1 MISQYLSTLMLVFF
15 YFCCFFLVG
24 MDVVANISSIPT
36 YKPGERVRQYNDFAE
51 FIGDERAKSAR
62 AIWDRPQKTLYI
74 SNCGEVKVTKPTLS
88 PSLP

>member
-1 MISQYLSTLMLVFF
+1 MYTYVIIDPKNLMALILICF
-15 YFCCFFLVG
+15 YVG
-24 MDVVANISSIPT
+24 MDVVSAISSIPT
-36 YKPGERVRQYNDFAE
+36 YKPGERIRHYNDLAE
-51 FIGDERAKSAR
+51 FFGDERARTAR